1 MLDVQAIENPST
13 RIEDVPRMPNLPDET
28 VAKLLKY
35 PKEDVVDGCTAAAH
49 VAYAC
54 TDASFIYPITPS
66 TPMAEIYDVWSG
78 QGRLNVF
85 GQVATVRELQSEA
98 GAAGAVHGSLSAGA
112 LTTTFTASQGLLLMI
127 PPMYKIAGELLPCVF
142 HVSARAVAGQAL
154 SIFGDHSDVMA
165 VRQCGWALLCGCS
178 VQEAQDLAMIAH
190 MATLESKVPFVHFFD
205 GFRTSHELQ
214 KISLLN
220 YMQIRR
226 LLNYQA
232 IEEFKHHCLNPTR
245 PYTKGTSQGPEVY
258 FQNVELANKYY
269 QDCPKYV
276 RSAMDKFAAVSG
288 REYHFFSYYG
298 SPEAEDIIVVMGSA
312 AQIVE
317 EAIDYMRANGRE
329 NVGSI
334 TVRLYRPWVADDFL
348 AALPATCKRICVLD
362 RVKEPG
368 ALGEPLFLDV
378 AATIQRTSMS
388 QMKIIGGRYGLGS
401 RDFTPAMVLAIYD
414 NLQSEASTHS
424 FTVGIHDDVT
434 HLSLDYSKYLR
445 IDCVPAGT
453 TQCMF
458 WGMGSDGTVGAN
470 KNVIK
475 ILGQNTPLKVQGY
488 FAYSAHKAGGLT
500 VSHLR
505 FGPHQIK
512 SSYFLQACD
521 YIAVHRPVY
530 LQRYDCLLKIKNG
543 GTFVLNTDQT
553 DEELEATLPGNVKR
567 RIAENHVKFYA
578 IDANKVAAENG
589 MGRRINN
596 VLMTSFFKVSGV
608 LPFEEA
614 ISLFKEAIKKTYG
627 KKGMHVV
634 EANWKCVDA
643 AVSATREIPYDHDAW
658 SNAPLTAYQKEM
670 VTSKAFAEPPAFVAN
685 ILAALETSA
694 GEDLPLST
702 FAPHVGGKIPP
713 GTAGFEKRAIAL
725 NVPIVDMDK
734 CTQCNQ
740 CSFVCPHAAIRP
752 FLLDDDEAEKA
763 PSTFVS
769 RKVKGVPSL
778 ASYKYRI
785 QVAPYDCTGCSL
797 CVMACKDDALTMIPL
812 GQAEHVEHENWK
824 FAITTRDKSD
834 ELETKER
841 ANLKGSQFYTPLMEF
856 SGACEGCGETP
867 YVKLLTQLFG
877 ERLIIANATGCSSI
891 WGASYPANAYT
902 VNQKGY
908 GPAWANSLFEDNAEF
923 GFGMAIATAQRRL
936 RLRSNIERALSTDSV
951 ASIMSE
957 QLRSILA
964 GWLLTFDDAALCQK
978 AFEDAR
984 DLLTEE
990 STKHQLIADI
1000 DVDKDLLPKMSQWII
1015 GGDGWA
1021 YDIGYGGLDHV
1032 VASGVDVNF
1041 LVLDTEVYSNTG
1053 GQCSKATPM
1062 GAVHKFASTG
1072 KTTYKKDLG
1081 AMCMDYGNVYVAS
1094 IASSANMAQ
1103 TVRAFVEA
1111 ESYTGVSVIMA
1122 YSPCIE
1128 HQYLKPFNTQI
1139 EHSTQ
1144 AVESGYWPL
1153 YRNDPRLV
1161 EKGLPSLQ
1169 LDSKKIKAD
1178 IVDLIRKEN
1187 RFAILRRTNPK
1198 LADELEGKLREW
1210 AKDRLESLKGR
1221 AAGRLAL
1228 QGTTEADPEK
1238 VYHILF
1244 GTDTGNTENLASV
1257 VSKNIESRGLKA
1269 PVSSL
1274 SDVTVDDIAGMRNVL
1289 VICSTAGQGAYPP
1302 NARDIAKELEVIAKD
1317 NHHLFH
1323 EVRYAVM
1330 GLGDSSYV
1338 FFNQAAKNLDSL
1350 FEALG
1355 GQRLVPVGLG
1365 DDQADGGYDAAYQDW
1380 VSELLAEIKAPAPVD
1395 ANDDPLPNAFT
1406 VTVVEPPAES
1416 ERMRPVHDQFQYITL
1431 NSNIRMTPSDYE
1443 VDIRHMNFDL
1453 TGTGL
1458 KYALGDSLAIIPT
1471 NMHQG
1476 VEDACTYLGLI
1487 PDQWIKITPKMNSVP
1502 VKYATTFQR
1511 PMTVKTLL
1519 TDCLCLFGKP
1529 SRYFYEN
1536 IYRYATD
1543 ATEKETLKHLLDKE
1557 NKTLLIKL
1565 SHETV
1570 NYMDV
1575 IMMYPSIRLSLEQ
1588 LIDIIP
1594 LLRPRYYSIASSQK
1608 FVGENNL
1615 ELCVGVVQWTKP
1627 ERKIVGPW
1635 TSQLTGQMKTQYGSL
1650 TGNLPLMV
1658 GGMWKV
1664 QGAIK
1669 PTAFN
1674 LPPTDKHP
1682 IIVAGMGTGIAPFRS
1697 FIQYRALLARQG
1709 KEIGPLSVYFG
1720 CRYSAKD
1727 CLFREEMEAYKTH
1740 GIITELELAFSRD
1753 QKEKDYIQHHIVKN
1767 GANFYQRMVTE
1778 DGYFYLCGSA
1788 KQVPIDVRRAV
1799 RTVLMEHGNMTEED
1813 AEKTVTHWQVI
1824 GKYNVEAW

>member
-1 MLDVQAIENPST
+1 MTDVMSPVNTALCT
-13 RIEDVPRMPNLPDET
+13 VPRLPNLSEE
-28 VAKLLKY
+28 VISKLLKY
-35 PKEDVVDGCTAAAH
+35 PKEDVLDGCTAAAH

-54 TDASFIYPITPS
+54 TDAAFIYPITPS

-78 QGRLNVF
+78 QQRLNVF

-142 HVSARAVAGQAL
+142 HVSARALAGQAL

-165 VRQCGWALLCGCS
+165 VRQCGWALLGGTS
-178 VQEAQDLAMIAH
+178 VQEAQDLAMISH
-190 MATLESKVPFVHFFD
+190 MATLEAKVPFVHFFD

-214 KISLLN
+214 KIELLN

-226 LLNYQA
+226 LLNYEA
-232 IEEFKHHCLNPTR
+232 IEEFRHHCLNPTR
-245 PYTKGTSQGPEVY
+245 PYSKGTSQGPEVY
-258 FQNVELANKYY
+258 FQNVELTNTYY
-269 QDCPKYV
+269 QECSKYV
-276 RSAMDKFAAVSG
+276 KAAMNKFAEVTG
-288 REYHFFSYYG
+288 RVYNFFTYYG
-298 SPEAEDIIVVMGSA
+298 AADAEDVIVVMGSA
-312 AQIVE
+312 APIVE
-317 EAIDYMRANGRE
+317 EAVDWMLLNGRE
-329 NVGSI
+329 KVGVI
-334 TVRLYRPWVADDFL
+334 TVRLFRPWVAGDFMQ
-348 AALPATCKRICVLD
+348 ALPATCKRLCVLD
-362 RVKEPG
+362 RCKEPG
-368 ALGEPLFLDV
+368 ALGEPLYLDV
-378 AATIQRTSMS
+378 AATVQRHHVSVKTV
-388 QMKIIGGRYGLGS
+388 GGRYGLGS
-401 RDFTPAMVLAIYD
+401 RDFTPAMVLSVYD
-414 NLQSEASTHS
+414 NLQSESSLHG
-424 FTVGIHDDVT
+424 FTVGIKDDIT
-434 HLSLDYSKYLR
+434 HLSLDYSSYLK

-475 ILGQNTPLKVQGY
+475 ILGQNTPLQVQGY

-505 FGPHQIK
+505 FGPAKIK

-530 LQRYDCLLKIKNG
+530 LQRYDCLLKIKQG
-543 GTFVLNTDQT
+543 GTFVLNSELT
-553 DEELEATLPGNVKR
+553 DEQLEATLPGVVRR
-567 RIAENHVKFYA
+567 RIAENNVRFYC

-614 ISLFKEAIKKTYG
+614 IALFKKAIQKTYG

-643 AVSATREIPYDHDAW
+643 AVSATREITYDRAAW
-658 SNAPLTAYQKEM
+658 LEAPVVPYQKEM
-670 VTSKAFAEPPAFVAN
+670 VTSKAFAEPPAFVTN
-685 ILAALETSA
+685 VLAALETTA

-702 FAPHVGGKIPP
+702 FEPTVGGKLPP

-725 NVPIVDMDK
+725 NVPVVDMDK

-752 FLLDDDEAEKA
+752 FLLDEDEAEAA
-763 PSTFVS
+763 PQTFVS

-797 CVMACKDDALTMIPL
+797 CVMACKDDALTMVPL
-812 GQAEHVEHENWK
+812 GQAEGVEHTNWK
-824 FAITTRDKSD
+824 FAVTLADKSD
-834 ELETKER
+834 DLESKER
-841 ANLKGSQFYTPLMEF
+841 VGVKGSQFYIPLLEF

-923 GFGMAIATAQRRL
+923 GFGMAIATAQRRMKL
-936 RLRSNIERALSTDSV
+936 KANVERCLSTDSV
-951 ASIMSE
+951 TSLMSDE
-957 QLRSILA
+957 LKAVLSD
-964 GWLLTFDDAALCQK
+964 WLLHFTDAGRCMK

-984 DLLTEE
+984 GLLTQE

-1000 DVDKDLLPKMSQWII
+1000 DVDKDLLPKISQWVI

-1032 VASGVDVNF
+1032 VASGVDINI
-1041 LVLDTEVYSNTG
+1041 LILDTEVYSNTG
-1053 GQCSKATPM
+1053 GQCSKSTPM

-1081 AMCMDYGNVYVAS
+1081 SMCMEYGNVYVAS

-1103 TVRAFVEA
+1103 TVRALVEA
-1111 ESYTGVSVIMA
+1111 ESYEGVSVIQA
-1122 YSPCIE
+1122 YAPCIE

-1144 AVESGYWPL
+1144 AVETGYWPL
-1153 YRNDPRLV
+1153 YRHDPRLAT
-1161 EKGLPSLQ
+1161 KGLPALQ
-1169 LDSKKIKAD
+1169 LDSKKIKGD

-1187 RFAILRRTNPK
+1187 RFAVLRRMNPK
-1198 LADELEGKLREW
+1198 LADELEGKLRTW
-1210 AKDRLESLKGR
+1210 AKERLETYKRR
-1221 AAGRLAL
+1221 AAGKLAL
-1228 QGTTEADPEK
+1228 QAAPVEVAPEK

-1244 GTDTGNTENLASV
+1244 GTDTGNAENLAAV
-1257 VSKNIESRGLKA
+1257 IAKNLESRGYHA

-1274 SDVTVDDIAGMRNVL
+1274 SDVTVDDIAGMYNVL
-1289 VICSTAGQGAYPP
+1289 IVCSTTGQGAFPP
-1302 NARDIAKELEVIAKD
+1302 NAREIAKELEVLAKD
-1317 NHHLFH
+1317 NHHIFKDVH
-1323 EVRYAVM
+1323 YSVM

-1338 FFNQAAKNLDSL
+1338 FFNGAAKALDAL
-1350 FEALG
+1350 FERLG
-1355 GQRLVPVGLG
+1355 AQRIIPVGLG
-1365 DDQADGGYDAAYQDW
+1365 DDQADGGYDAGYQAWIGD
-1380 VSELLAEIKAPAPVD
+1380 LLTEVKAPQPLD
-1395 ANDDPLPNAFT
+1395 ANDDPLPSAFAI
-1406 VTVVEPPAES
+1406 TVVEKPDDKELADL
-1416 ERMRPVHDQFQYITL
+1416 VHDQFQPISL
-1431 NSNIRMTPSDYE
+1431 ISNVRMTPPDYD
-1443 VDIRHMNFDL
+1443 VDIRHMRFDL
-1453 TGTGL
+1453 KGTGM
-1458 KYALGDSLAIIPT
+1458 KYALGDSLAMMPM
-1471 NMHQG
+1471 NLHQG
-1476 VEDACTYLGLI
+1476 VDEACVYLNLI
-1487 PDQWIKITPKMNSVP
+1487 PEQWIKITPKMSNVP
-1502 VKYATTFQR
+1502 VKYSKIFAR
-1511 PMTVKTLL
+1511 PMTVRTLL
-1519 TDCLCLFGKP
+1519 TECLCLFGKP
-1529 SRYFYEN
+1529 TRYFYEN

-1557 NKTLLIKL
+1557 NKHVMDELNGM
-1565 SHETV
+1565 TV

-1575 IMMYPSIRLSLEQ
+1575 LMLYPSVRLSLEQ
-1588 LIDIIP
+1588 LIDLLP
-1594 LLRPRYYSIASSQK
+1594 LLKPRYYSIASSQK
-1608 FVGENNL
+1608 FVGEDTL
-1615 ELCVGVVQWTKP
+1615 ELCVGVVQWKKP
-1627 ERKIVGPW
+1627 ARKILGPW
-1635 TSQLTGQMKTQYGSL
+1635 SSEVTGEMKTAYGSM
-1650 TGNLPLMV
+1650 TGNLPLLV
-1658 GGMWKV
+1658 GG
-1664 QGAIK
+1664 QYRILGAIK

-1674 LPPTDKHP
+1674 LPPTNKHP

-1697 FIQYRALLARQG
+1697 FIQYRALLKGER

-1727 CLFREEMEAYKTH
+1727 CLFRDELEAYKAH

-1788 KQVPIDVRRAV
+1788 RQVPIDVRRAV
-1799 RTVLMEHGNMTEED
+1799 TTVLMEHGSMNEEE
-1813 AEKTVTHWQVI
+1813 AEKTITQWQVV